1 MPAGPIYAQYQ
12 IIHYNGGKVENKTA
26 HVVTEKPLTVF
37 LNHNELSTL
46 ICSPVG
52 LEELVVGFLLSEGLV
67 R

>member
-37 LNHNELSTL
+37 LNHNELSINLFTGGTGRTGG
-46 ICSPVG
+46 G
-52 LEELVVGFLLSEGLV
+52 LFIK
-67 R
+67 